1 MRGCVSKRGNKWC
14 YVVEYGR
21 HPETGKRRQKS
32 KSGFETMVE
41 AEKALTKALHELNT
55 DTFIEPT
62 KDDVATFFTSWLAQ
76 KQMNVRPGTYK
87 TYRWLVN
94 YHIIP
99 QLGQYK
105 MVNLSP
111 QHLVSMY
118 DRLQNGE
125 RKLSPQTINH
135 VHKVLHDALK
145 MAVQWGQLTRN
156 VSDLVKP
163 PKLPRAETKV
173 WTENELVKF
182 LEFTKNSRY
191 YIIFLLAATTGMRRG
206 EVLGVKWDDIDLK
219 AGKLTVR
226 RSYTRGL
233 VGHIFQEPKTR
244 AGIRSIV
251 LPQQT
256 IDALKQ
262 HRLLLE
268 GDIRTSEKKGTE
280 YNNHGLVVQT
290 KNGFPVN
297 PYYLES
303 RWLDLLRKSGLPKI
317 RLHDL
322 RHTHASLLLK
332 AGVHPKVVSE
342 RLGHS
347 SITITLDRYSHLFPT
362 MQQEAA
368 EKLDDLL
375 KSAAEVSF
383 PDQPYPVVTLY
394 NPVEIFH

>member
-32 KSGFETMVE
+32 KSGFATKVE
-41 AEKALTKALHELNT
+41 AEKALSKVLHEMNT
-55 DTFIEPT
+55 DTFIETT
-62 KDDVATFFTSWLAQ
+62 KDDVTTFITTWLAQ
-76 KQMNVRPGTYK
+76 KKMTIRPGTYK

-99 QLGQYK
+99 QLGQLK
-105 MVNLSP
+105 VANLLP

-118 DRLQNGE
+118 ERMQGGE
-125 RKLSPQTINH
+125 KKLSPQTINH

-145 MAVQWGQLTRN
+145 TAVQWGLLTRN
-156 VSDLVKP
+156 VSELVKP
-163 PKLPRAETKV
+163 PKIPKAETKV
-173 WTENELVKF
+173 WNEEELMEF
-182 LEFTKNSRY
+182 LEFTKDSRY

-206 EVLGVKWDDIDLK
+206 EVLALRWEDVDLK
-219 AGKLTVR
+219 AGKVTVR
-226 RSYTRGL
+226 RSYTRGV
-233 VGHIFQEPKTR
+233 VGHIFQEPKTK

-256 IDALKQ
+256 TDALKKQ
-262 HRLLLE
+262 RLLLE
-268 GDIRTSEKKGTE
+268 DDRKKATKKGTE
-280 YNNHGLVVQT
+280 YNDYGLVAQT
-290 KNGFPVN
+290 KNGYPVN

-303 RWLDLLRKSGLPKI
+303 RWLDFIRNSGLPRI
-317 RLHDL
+317 RFHDL

-332 AGVHPKVVSE
+332 AGVHPKVVTE

-368 EKLDDLL
+368 EKLDDLMKAAD
-375 KSAAEVSF
+375 KSSI
-383 PDQPYPVVTLY
+383 PIPVAVHQSDGFLLQ
-394 NPVEIFH
+394 